1 MIQTKQQAT
10 RAPLAV
16 TEREFEEL
24 PETNARKVEVVDG
37 VLRVSPEPT
46 FTHEIVV
53 MRLGSLLAAACP
65 PGLEAGPGTD
75 IKLREVPLHVRAP
88 DVIVARTG
96 FERMMGPDQVALAVE
111 VVSPSTGTQDH
122 VHKRDEYLAAGI
134 PNYWVVDQDEHGLW
148 MEVYAGEQRLEG
160 RLGGR
165 RLHPRQRVPG
175 IVRGRVH
182 MDHPFPV
189 DIDLDA
195 LAHRP

>member
-1 MIQTKQQAT
+1 MQMIQTMQQAI

-53 MRLGSLLAAACP
+53 MRLASMLAAACP

-75 IKLREVPLHVRAP
+75 IKLREGPPLHVRAP
-88 DVIVARTG
+88 DVLVVRTG

-111 VVSPSTGTQDH
+111 VVSPSTRTQDH
-122 VHKRDEYLAAGI
+122 DHKRDEYLAAGI
-134 PNYWVVDQDEHGLW
+134 PNYWVLDRDEEGLW
-148 MEVYAGEQRLEG
+148 IEVYTGPMPAGGYDLK
-160 RLGGR
+160 
-165 RLHPRQRVPG
+165 V
-175 IVRGRVH
+175 VRGRVH
-182 MDHPFPV
+182 LERPFPF
-189 DIDLDA
+189 DIDLEA
-195 LAHRP
+195 LARRP